1 MSQIEMQYDEF
12 LSSVE
17 KIISNVDVNLL
28 MKIMYLERRLIDVAP
43 RVELH
48 IEYKSSVDPMK
59 KQEEMRAKYGFPTQ
73 TSLHGLTA
81 VGQMTINMIEDI
93 FKDKD
98 VRFISG
104 NATPASY

>member
-17 KIISNVDVNLL
+17 KTISNVDVNLL
-28 MKIMYLERRLIDVAP
+28 VKIMYLERRLTDVAP

-73 TSLHGLTA
+73 TSIHGLTA

-93 FKDKD
+93 SKDKD

>member
-12 LSSVE
+12 LSSVG
-17 KIISNVDVNLL
+17 KTISNVDVNLL
-28 MKIMYLERRLIDVAP
+28 VKIMYLERRLTDVAP

-48 IEYKSSVDPMK
+48 IQYKSSVDPMK

-73 TSLHGLTA
+73 TSLHELTV

-93 FKDKD
+93 SKDKD

>member
-17 KIISNVDVNLL
+17 KTISNVDVNLL
-28 MKIMYLERRLIDVAP
+28 MKIMYLERRLTDVAP

-59 KQEEMRAKYGFPTQ
+59 KQEEMRTKYGFPTQ
-73 TSLHGLTA
+73 TSVHGLTA

-93 FKDKD
+93 SKDKD